1 MQFDIGF
8 VIYRCVYFD
17 ASIKFKFKLGR
28 FSIFVLLD
36 NQTYAQNRTYITCV
50 FSTLKHPVFPSVP
63 FSATGVLIQPKEP
76 SSDGNLMLL
85 YCSYFVVYRQK
96 LSSVQSTPHTQYQV
110 NGSQCLQHVLD
121 MTQDIY
127 LI

>member
-1 MQFDIGF
+1 MCFLH
-8 VIYRCVYFD
+8 
-17 ASIKFKFKLGR
+17 IKTPC
-28 FSIFVLLD
+28 FSKYTL
-36 NQTYAQNRTYITCV
+36 
-50 FSTLKHPVFPSVP
+50 FSHGCLN
-63 FSATGVLIQPKEP
+63 SAKGSP

-85 YCSYFVVYRQK
+85 YYSYFVGYRQK
-96 LSSVQSTPHTQYQV
+96 LSPVQSMPHTQYQV